1 MVMEIKKLPFY
12 EFFLQ
17 AWQVS
22 ISARKKILI
31 LGLIVSISNIAASR
45 LDIVSPYI
53 FSLDKFTLIF
63 PTRIYSEAF
72 LVFIWLALF
81 FFVGAFGKGNLIVS
95 LSYIAGKVGLPNYPN
110 TFGALRKNFFRTVV
124 IDVAAFFSLIAAI
137 AIILL
142 PLGIAS
148 AKNPN
153 VMNLL
158 LTLGLLTLI
167 PIVVVI
173 FFIRQYSLFY
183 FLLSPV
189 SFRGSIETACALF
202 SKFFLKSLSFGLFFV
217 LLTAIF
223 TFCLQFIILGIVFAA
238 DKISLPLE
246 EQLVSLA
253 VSFVFFAWFAIFQQA
268 MWLAFFKSIAGTRD
282 TQKVATEKE
291 NVLVGDNL
299 PEIPPVKNI
308 ENH

>member
-1 MVMEIKKLPFY
+1 MEMGKLPFY
-12 EFFLQ
+12 EFFSQ
-17 AWQVS
+17 AWRVS
-22 ISARKKILI
+22 ISPRRITLI
-31 LGLIVSISNIAASR
+31 FGLIIAISNVAASW
-45 LDIVSPYI
+45 LDIVLPYI

-63 PTRIYSEAF
+63 PARIYGEVF
-72 LVFIWLALF
+72 LVFVWLTLF
-81 FFVGAFGKGNLIVS
+81 FLVGVFGKGNLIAS

-110 TFGALRKNFFRTVV
+110 TFAALRKNFFRTVV

-158 LTLGLLTLI
+158 MTLGFITLI
-167 PIVVVI
+167 PIVIVI

-189 SFRGSIETACALF
+189 SFRGAVETACSLF
-202 SKFFLKSLSFGLFFV
+202 SKFFLKSLSFGLFFIA
-217 LLTAIF
+217 LAALF
-223 TFCLQFIILGIVFAA
+223 TFCLQFIILGVVFIA
-238 DKISLPLE
+238 DKIYFPLE
-246 EQLVSLA
+246 EQFVSLA

-268 MWLAFFKSIAGTRD
+268 LWLAFFKSIAGVRES
-282 TQKVATEKE
+282 QKVATEKE

-308 ENH
+308 ENQ